1 MSEVKIGQYLQSKRE
16 DSSTTIKVLHERSG
30 LRRDIIQKIEAND
43 FENLPSPEHAKFLVT
58 LYADAL
64 DLSSERLIKEH
75 EDEFPDVDHPT
86 FITEAENADQKYFKR
101 VVITFIAMIVVV
113 FVIWIIL
120 LQIGSQADIFEPRAI
135 YDTTQL
141 NIMTQGVKIL

>member
-1 MSEVKIGQYLQSKRE
+1 MKIGQYLQNKRE

-30 LRRDIIQKIEAND
+30 LRRDIIQKIESND
-43 FENLPSPEHAKFLVT
+43 FESLPNPEHARFLV
-58 LYADAL
+58 LQYAEAL
-64 DLSSERLIKEH
+64 DLNGKRLIEEH
-75 EDEFPDVDHPT
+75 EDEFPKVDKPS

-101 VVITFIAMIVVV
+101 VVITFIGMIVVL

-135 YDTTQL
+135 YDTSMLQIVTEGDYL
-141 NIMTQGVKIL
+141 L